1 MIVQNLIINID
12 MKIIA
17 YIVYGVS
24 QALYKLFG
32 VNTPSRKAWLKKEA
46 KYIQDS
52 LDLQHQIKDYVN
64 EMTDGVYLTKDA
76 LNIATENN
84 WDCFGN

>member
-1 MIVQNLIINID
+1 
-12 MKIIA
+12 MKIKA
-17 YIVYGVS
+17 YMVYGVS

-32 VNTPSRKAWLKKEA
+32 YNTKVRKAWLEKEA
-46 KYIQDS
+46 KYIQNS
-52 LDLQHQIKDYVN
+52 LDLQHEIKDYVN

-84 WDCFGN
+84 WDCFGD